1 MFFRNLHLK
10 RAEGGREAMNR
21 TLGSLQVPIL
31 YQNLFLFIL
40 FFLTRSSD
48 PKYSHSIFPTPFFSF
63 HSSHPGY
70 ILIPFFS
77 SWLHTPP
84 VLLIPFCSS
93 CSFHPVLLILFFS
106 SCTFYPLFLIL
117 LFSFSSFHPVLP
129 IPFLSSCSS
138 IITFIILF
146 HHPFTHPVILLC
158 SPLNRY
164 WRIYDLCMHEV
175 YMDGYMYMWVCL
187 YTC

>member
-1 MFFRNLHLK
+1 
-10 RAEGGREAMNR
+10 MNR

-48 PKYSHSIFPTPFFSF
+48 PKYSHSILPTPFFSF
-63 HSSHPGY
+63 RSSHPGY

-93 CSFHPVLLILFFS
+93 CSSHPVLLILYFLSSFSNPALLILFFS
-106 SCTFYPLFLIL
+106 SCSSHPVSFFLFFHYLFYYFIP
-117 LFSFSSFHPVLP
+117 SSFHTSCYPVMLP
-129 IPFLSSCSS
+129 F
-138 IITFIILF
+138 
-146 HHPFTHPVILLC
+146 
-158 SPLNRY
+158 
-164 WRIYDLCMHEV
+164 E
-175 YMDGYMYMWVCL
+175 
-187 YTC
+187 

>member
-10 RAEGGREAMNR
+10 RGEGGREAMNR

-48 PKYSHSIFPTPFFSF
+48 PKYTHSILPTNASLSVLLILAIYLSR
-63 HSSHPGY
+63 SSHPGY
-70 ILIPFFS
+70 I
-77 SWLHTPP
+77 
-84 VLLIPFCSS
+84 
-93 CSFHPVLLILFFS
+93 LILFFS

-138 IITFIILF
+138 IISFIILF
-146 HHPFTHPVILLC
+146 HHPFTHPVTLLC

-164 WRIYDLCMHEV
+164 
-175 YMDGYMYMWVCL
+175 
-187 YTC
+187 